1 MKKAYAGEE
10 AGVGL
15 HDIGNTKEAPR
26 MSVSRQVFIIGKNDY
41 TMKKYL
47 KRTKNQ
53 TTFA

>member
-1 MKKAYAGEE
+1 MIRHTRLDHVT
-10 AGVGL
+10 GVQL
-15 HDIGNTKEAPR
+15 FRSKEAPR